1 MSNRVSF
8 RPPPTKKNTLLWSYV
23 GFFSNFC
30 KVIFQAKIEG
40 LKSLESSVCNKLKA
54 QLYTNIFYIRNSK
67 FRRHQFFF
75 YSGQSKYISYLT
87 LRVSLS
93 VWMINYRNFKWKVI
107 KHTINYILHLC
118 DFQFLWNR
126 RSFTDKFMNW

>member
-8 RPPPTKKNTLLWSYV
+8 SPPPKKNTLLWSYV
-23 GFFSNFC
+23 GFFSNFG
-30 KVIFQAKIEG
+30 KVILQATIG
-40 LKSLESSVCNKLKA
+40 LKSLEISVCNKLKA
-54 QLYTNIFYIRNSK
+54 QLYTNIFYIWNSK
-67 FRRHQFFF
+67 FRRHQIFF

-93 VWMINYRNFKWKVI
+93 VWMINCRNFKRKVI

-118 DFQFLWNR
+118 DFPFLWNR
-126 RSFTDKFMNW
+126 RSFTDKFRNW